1 MTISGRPIILNVA
14 KNPPQNRAT
23 EMLRFAEKGPIP
35 PPHRQTP
42 GRKIRVLLGCPGWPS
57 GVLEIGSWAKR
68 EGLAEVIIFQMQ
80 PGYACSLDSEDRDY
94 LLPGPVD
101 PEIIDSFRRHG
112 RRLSQE
118 STVERIDPRTWEIR
132 DRKFER
138 TYRVVAADAGLEV
151 FLPTHLDDPRF
162 AAAIRDYARQT
173 GRSRELLDSRQNP
186 SAAAREA
193 LLAVGGEFVVKLI
206 EFAPHLV
213 GFRVEGKF
221 PEVKRFI
228 RAVRL
233 FCDCEVVLGGPT
245 ATSHPVDALVDSG
258 ADYLFAGEAEETF
271 GQFLELAYHW
281 NSKDRQPEIPGLA
294 YRYAGRVCFNT
305 LPGDGYEQTVLDAER
320 LHGPQLRYARNARRP
335 IASDEVLARNRL
347 DWSLLEGFQ
356 TEFDSLFFTGG
367 RGCPGECTFCALLH
381 GQTVRTKS
389 APQILDEI
397 VSADAKVLDG
407 TIKITQWDLFK
418 HVDDP
423 AFKTRLCGWAAI
435 YDEDFFLNRK
445 RAIEF
450 FRLWDQS
457 PLRDRYR
464 LSVQTNPLSL
474 VRADGSPH
482 EETFHWIDR
491 LKPMIQLGA
500 ETFNPDLLT
509 RWHKRHD
516 IHQLNTVLDA
526 LDRTRQDYTV
536 FQLLTDQDTTADELL
551 ESLRLLILNGFKR
564 RRMRIAITAYTIPLY
579 DTDARRLLEYR
590 GFLGPERIR
599 HFTDYESPQPTWMD
613 PLVAELAD
621 MADAELQWT
630 LIPEQRDGALR
641 QAFDVVLERI
651 GQERQRMAGDPH
663 GAPSR
668 LAAVN
673 RLWQQGLSV
682 LDEIKEAQFAHPLGQ
697 DPNRSAA
704 GRLTTPC
711 ATTC

>member
-1 MTISGRPIILNVA
+1 MSPVHNLSDPVRDVVQLSSPSL
-14 KNPPQNRAT
+14 PRHRAP
-23 EMLRFAEKGPIP
+23 A
-35 PPHRQTP
+35 
-42 GRKIRVLLGCPGWPS
+42 RKIRVLLGCPGWPS

-68 EGLAEVIIFQMQ
+68 EGLAEVVILQMQ
-80 PGYACSLDSEDRDY
+80 PGYGCRLDLDDRDY
-94 LLPGPVD
+94 LAPGAVD
-101 PEIIDSFRRHG
+101 AEIIDSFRRRG

-118 STVERIDPRTWEIR
+118 SSLVRIDRQTWEIR
-132 DRKFER
+132 DPTFQR
-138 TYRVVAADAGLEV
+138 TYRVVEAGQGLDV
-151 FLPTHLDDPRF
+151 LLPAHLDHPRF
-162 AAAIRDYARQT
+162 AAAIRDYARRS
-173 GRSRELLDSRQNP
+173 GRGQELLDRDGNP

-193 LLAVGGEFVVKLI
+193 LLAMGGEFVLKLI

-221 PEVKRFI
+221 PEVRRFTA
-228 RAVRL
+228 AVRL

-245 ATSHPVDALVDSG
+245 ATSHPVDVLTDSG
-258 ADYLFAGEAEETF
+258 ADYVFAGEAEETF
-271 GQFLELAYHW
+271 GQFLQLAYHW

-305 LPGDGYEQTVLDAER
+305 LPSDGYEQTALDVKR
-320 LHGPQLRYARNARRP
+320 LHGAQLRYARNARRP
-335 IASDEVLARNRL
+335 IASNEVLARNRL

-389 APQILDEI
+389 AQQILDEI
-397 VSADAKVLDG
+397 SAADAKVRDG

-418 HVDDP
+418 YVDDP
-423 AFKTRLCGWAAI
+423 ALKTKLSGWAAV

-450 FRLWDQS
+450 FRLWEQS
-457 PLRDRYR
+457 PLKDRYR

-500 ETFNPDLLT
+500 ETFNPDLLA

-516 IHQLNTVLDA
+516 LRQLNTVLDA
-526 LDRTRQDYTV
+526 LDRTRQDYTT
-536 FQLLTDQDTTADELL
+536 FQLLTDQDTTPEELL

-564 RRMRIAITAYTIPLY
+564 RRMRIASTAYTIPLY

-599 HFTDYESPQPTWMD
+599 HFTDYESPQPSWMD

-630 LIPEQRDGALR
+630 LIPEKRDGALR
-641 QAFDVVLERI
+641 QAFEVVLERI
-651 GQERQRMAGDPH
+651 GQERERVTGDP
-663 GAPSR
+663 ACSPSR
-668 LAAVN
+668 RASIE
-673 RLWQQGLSV
+673 RLWEQGQATME
-682 LDEIKEAQFAHPLGQ
+682 EIKEVQFAHPVAQHLG
-697 DPNRSAA
+697 PSAA
-704 GRLTTPC
+704 GKLTTPC

>member
-1 MTISGRPIILNVA
+1 VDAVSDSPLARTGDLLSGDAGGELRP
-14 KNPPQNRAT
+14 PRRA
-23 EMLRFAEKGPIP
+23 MRG
-35 PPHRQTP
+35 Q
-42 GRKIRVLLGCPGWPS
+42 KIRLLLGCPGWPS
-57 GVLEIGSWAKR
+57 GVLEVGSWAKR
-68 EGLAEVIIFQMQ
+68 EGLAEVVIFQMQ
-80 PGYACSLDSEDRDY
+80 PGYACALDREDRDY
-94 LLPGPVD
+94 LVSGPVD
-101 PEIIDSFRRHG
+101 PEIVDSFRRRG
-112 RRLSQE
+112 RRLSENAFVE
-118 STVERIDPRTWEIR
+118 SIDPHTWQIH

-138 TYRVVAADAGLEV
+138 TYRIEATEAGLDV
-151 FLPTHLDDPRF
+151 LLPAHLDDPRF
-162 AAAIRDYARQT
+162 AAAIRDYARRV
-173 GRSRELLDSRQNP
+173 GRERELLDDRHNP
-186 SAAAREA
+186 SAAARAA
-193 LLAVGGEFVVKLI
+193 LLDVGGEFVVKLI
-206 EFAPHLV
+206 DFAPHLV

-221 PEVKRFI
+221 AEVKRFI

-233 FCDCEVVLGGPT
+233 FCDCEVALGGPT
-245 ATSHPVDALVDSG
+245 ATSHPVDVLADSG

-271 GQFLELAYHW
+271 GQFLELAYRW
-281 NSKDRQPEIPGLA
+281 NSRDRQPEIPGLA

-305 LPGDGYEQTVLDAER
+305 LPSDGYEQTVLETER
-320 LHGPQLRYARNARRP
+320 LHGPRLRYARNARRP

-347 DWSLLEGFQ
+347 DWSLLETFQ

-389 APQILDEI
+389 AAQILDEI
-397 VSADAKVLDG
+397 TAADAKVRDG
-407 TIKITQWDLFK
+407 TIKITRWDLFK

-423 AFKTRLCGWAAI
+423 AFKTRFCGWAAI

-445 RAIEF
+445 RAIDF
-450 FRLWDQS
+450 FRLWEQS
-457 PLRDRYR
+457 PLCDRYR

-474 VRADGSPH
+474 VRSDGSPH

-500 ETFNPDLLT
+500 ETFNPDLLA

-536 FQLLTDQDTTADELL
+536 FQLLTDQDTTPEELM

-564 RRMRIAITAYTIPLY
+564 RRMRIASSAYTIPLY

-599 HFTDYESPQPTWMD
+599 HFTDYESPQPSWMD

-630 LIPEQRDGALR
+630 LIPEQRDAALR
-641 QAFDVVLERI
+641 QAFDVVLERV
-651 GQERQRMAGDPH
+651 GQQRERVAG
-663 GAPSR
+663 GAQCGPSR
-668 LAAVN
+668 RSAVE
-673 RLWQQGLSV
+673 RLWQQGRAALE
-682 LDEIKEAQFAHPLGQ
+682 EIKEAQFAHPLGQ
-697 DPNRSAA
+697 HLDRGAA

-711 ATTC
+711 TTTC